1 MKPPQKPAS
10 APSDH
15 QAWDEFVGFL
25 KKNGSRVTEARRIVF
40 DKVMDHHDHFRA
52 DDLAAE
58 LAMGSNRVS
67 RGTVYRVLTLMVESG
82 FVRTVGD
89 GDSHSHYEHVYG
101 HSRHEHMVCE
111 RCHRF
116 IEFDA
121 PDLIKS
127 IEKHCRR
134 QRFQYGHHRV
144 SIFGVCEDCAQ
155 KAGKQGRRTGN

>member
-1 MKPPQKPAS
+1 MKRDRKPS
-10 APSDH
+10 TAPSNQ
-15 QAWDEFVGFL
+15 QAWDKFVDFL
-25 KKNGSRVTEARRIVF
+25 KGNGSRITEARRIVF
-40 DKVMDHHDHFRA
+40 DSVMSHHDHFRA

-58 LAMGSNRVS
+58 LAMGSSRVS

-101 HSRHEHMVCE
+101 HPRHEHMVCE

-121 PDLIKS
+121 PDLIKA

-134 QRFQYGHHRV
+134 QRFQHTHHRV
-144 SIFGVCEDCAQ
+144 SIFGVCKECAQ
-155 KAGKQGRRTGN
+155 QARK